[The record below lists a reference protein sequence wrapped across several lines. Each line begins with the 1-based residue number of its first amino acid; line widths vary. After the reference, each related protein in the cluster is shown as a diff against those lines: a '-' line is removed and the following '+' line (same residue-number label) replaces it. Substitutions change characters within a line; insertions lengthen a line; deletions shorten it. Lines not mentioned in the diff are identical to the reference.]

1 MIKKYLHILVPVLAV
16 MLCSMFLLTP
26 LDNKVYDLFLRA
38 LPSLTEDPS
47 VVIVK
52 IDDPAIENVG
62 VFPWPR
68 DVMAD
73 AIVFMRE
80 MGAETVAFDLSYLDK
95 GPATLNQDYIDKKL
109 PETIN
114 ENLDSVDEV
123 ITYVMDAISSS
134 DIKVSEAEDY
144 KQQILEYNSGVKEN
158 ISSSLGGITYDVDEY
173 FGDTLR
179 FFGNSYLTL
188 SMISSDDIIGDAKI
202 FDMSP
207 YDVDWLKEVIALKN
221 ITNKKDTL
229 TPEQVGILPAIPEL
243 LKNSYSAGFVNANP
257 DDDGFRRRVHLVMK
271 YNGMYY
277 GQLAFVALLT
287 KFGNPD
293 IEISN
298 SNIVL
303 KNVKDGDT
311 VKDIKIPRT
320 QDGSVLIKWPKKEFK
335 DYEQITSWYMITNKE
350 VEEIFV
356 TNLTEMG
363 IDSGLFYYWD
373 EDETP
378 IDKYNNAQYIKEALY
393 EGESPDDGITIENYR
408 IFREEFIDSA
418 DRFLNGNY
426 EKRVLKDLGNE
437 PQKQE
442 IVEGF
447 FSTTRDKLKDLKKV
461 RSRAK
466 EKMEGSFSI
475 IGFDATSMTD
485 VGQNTFQE
493 RFPNVGIY
501 SAVTNMIL
509 SEEFIDDT
517 SNLLSIFVSLIF
529 AIGLGFY
536 IKYFNTGKSLI
547 FGVVIL
553 FGTIIIMLLQFI
565 ITKKYI
571 GVVVP
576 FSSVTLTFLS
586 LMAFDFLTTIK
597 EKSFLRSAFS
607 RYLSPDVIN
616 DIISDPSKLN
626 LGGEKREMTAI
637 FTDIEHF
644 SGISERLDP
653 ADLVKLLNMYLTKM
667 SNIIM
672 DYKGTIDK
680 YEGDAIICFYGAPV
694 FMEEHAVLACKTAI
708 KMKEAEEQLNTY
720 ILENKMSHMP
730 IYTRI
735 GINTGDMVVGN
746 MGSDDKMDY
755 TIMGNSVNLAARL
768 EGVNK
773 FYKTKILISEN
784 TREKI
789 GDEFLLRRLDKIRVV
804 GIQNPIRIYELLKL
818 NSEVIKED
826 LDMLTVWDKAMSH
839 YENEEFK
846 EAIELFKSLNRD
858 ENVIELFIKRCEEC
872 LLNKPSNWDGVF
884 NLQQK

>member
-1 MIKKYLHILVPVLAV
+1 MIKKYLHIIVPVIAV
-16 MLCSMFLLTP
+16 MLCSMFLFTP

-62 VFPWPR
+62 VFPWSR

-73 AIVFMRE
+73 AIIFMKE

-95 GPATLNQDYIDKKL
+95 SPEIINQDYIDRSL
-109 PETIN
+109 PETISG
-114 ENLDSVDEV
+114 EMASVDEV
-123 ITYVMDAISSS
+123 ITYVMDAISSR

-144 KQQILEYNSGVKEN
+144 KNQILEYNQNVKNN
-158 ISSSLGGITYDVDEY
+158 INSSLSDITYDVDEY
-173 FGDTLR
+173 FADSLR
-179 FFGNSYLTL
+179 FFGNSYLTI
-188 SMISSDDIIGDAKI
+188 SMISPEDIIGDGKI

-207 YDVDWLKEVIALKN
+207 YDVEWLKEVVALKN
-221 ITNKKDTL
+221 ITSKKDTL

-257 DDDGFRRRVHLVMK
+257 DDDGLRRRVHLVMK
-271 YNGMYY
+271 YNGLYY
-277 GQLAFVALLT
+277 GQLTFVALLER
-287 KFGNPD
+287 FGNPE
-293 IEISN
+293 IEINN
-298 SNIVL
+298 SYIIL
-303 KNVKDGDT
+303 KDAKNGDV

-335 DYEQITSWYMITNKE
+335 DYEQITSWYLISNKK

-356 TNLTEMG
+356 TNLREIG
-363 IDSGLFYYWD
+363 VDRGFFHYWD
-373 EDETP
+373 GETP
-378 IDKYNNAQYIKEALY
+378 IDKYNNALYIKEALY
-393 EGESPDDGITIENYR
+393 DGESPDDGITIENYR
-408 IFREEFIDSA
+408 IFREDFIDSA
-418 DRFLNGNY
+418 DKFLNGNY
-426 EKRVLKDLGNE
+426 EKAILKDIGNDTN
-437 PQKQE
+437 KQD
-442 IVEGF
+442 IVKDM
-447 FSTTRDKLKDLKKV
+447 FSITREKLADLKKV

-466 EKMEGSFSI
+466 DKMENSFSI

-485 VGQNTFQE
+485 VGQTTFQE
-493 RFPNVGIY
+493 LFPSVGIY

-529 AIGLGFY
+529 SIGLGFY
-536 IKYFNTGKSLI
+536 IKFFNTGKSLI
-547 FGVVIL
+547 FGIVVLLGTVVI
-553 FGTIIIMLLQFI
+553 MLIQFVF
-565 ITKKYI
+565 TKKYI

-576 FSSVTLTFLS
+576 FSSAMLTFLS
-586 LMAFDFLTTIK
+586 LMAFDFLTTIR

-607 RYLSPDVIN
+607 RYLSPEVIN

-644 SGISERLDP
+644 SSISEPLDP
-653 ADLVKLLNMYLTKM
+653 ADLVKLLNMYLTEM

-672 DYKGTIDK
+672 GYKGTIDK
-680 YEGDAIICFYGAPV
+680 YEGDAIICFFGAPI
-694 FMEEHAVLACKTAI
+694 FMEEHAILACRTAI
-708 KMKEAEEQLNTY
+708 KMKKAEEKLNKY
-720 ILENKMSHMP
+720 ILENKLSHLP
-730 IYTRI
+730 IYTRM

-746 MGSDDKMDY
+746 MGSANKMDY
-755 TIMGNSVNLAARL
+755 TIMGNSVNLASRL

-773 FYKTKILISEN
+773 HYKTKILISEN

-789 GDEFLLRRLDKIRVV
+789 GDEFLIRKLDKIRVV

-818 NSEVIKED
+818 KAEAETED
-826 LDMLTVWDKAMSH
+826 LEMLTIWDSAILQ
-839 YENEEFK
+839 YENQNFK
-846 EAIELFKSLNRD
+846 EAKEIFESMNSE
-858 ENVIELFIKRCEEC
+858 ENVIKLFINRCEDC
-872 LLNKPSNWDGVF
+872 LINKPSNWDGVF
-884 NLQQK
+884 NLQEK